1 MSRLW
6 WKVFC
11 VVLALGWTVPSF
23 AADELKQ
30 LLQQLMAVPKIET
43 AAGVTAKVLVPP
55 GSFYD
60 PFDLYSRGATLWVSD
75 DGKEEGEKGGQ
86 IFSVDAKGRLSVMV
100 GLGKVLPPI
109 ALDVAPPSFGAF
121 GGQIFTVAFARPE

>member
-1 MSRLW
+1 
-6 WKVFC
+6 VFC
-11 VVLALGWTVPSF
+11 VGLALGWTVPSF

-60 PFDLYSRGATLWVSD
+60 PFDLYSRGTTLWVSD

-86 IFSVDAKGRLSVMV
+86 IFSSVLVCAKVRESTQSVN
-100 GLGKVLPPI
+100 
-109 ALDVAPPSFGAF
+109 VASCCS
-121 GGQIFTVAFARPE
+121 ARV